1 MAEVLEKK
9 ILDLLDR
16 REELVGRLQ
25 NLENMKTDT
34 NDRVYGKIRDDYS
47 TQLQSV
53 LEKISDK
60 RGSLEVKAKELT
72 GQIGEQEATF
82 TEQSDQVDELQ
93 IRAKLGEF
101 DHGNDEFKNEL
112 IQSESERDKTSGK
125 LDKLR
130 KELSELNGV
139 LSDVDNATKAGVPG
153 GEFIPKPK
161 SKSEPEEDI
170 IDIEADELIEE
181 IDGDEIEELDAD
193 TEDLTAESE
202 DNKCPSCGHMNP
214 PHLVICEECN
224 AELEDLSQDLDDE
237 FDFDDMDVDI

>member
-16 REELVGRLQ
+16 REELVGRLH
-25 NLENMKTDT
+25 NLENMKSDT

-60 RGSLEVKAKELT
+60 RGSLEVKAQELSV
-72 GQIGEQEATF
+72 QISEQETIF
-82 TEQSDQVDELQ
+82 TDQADKVDELQ

-101 DHGNDEFKNEL
+101 DQGNDEFKNEL
-112 IQSESERDKTSGK
+112 VQSESDRDKTSGK

-130 KELSELNGV
+130 RELNDLNGV

-153 GEFIPKPK
+153 TGFISKPK
-161 SKSEPEEDI
+161 SSDEEEI
-170 IDIEADELIEE
+170 IDIEDDELIEE
-181 IDGDEIEELDAD
+181 IDVDVDEP
-193 TEDLTAESE
+193 TAESE

>member
-16 REELVGRLQ
+16 REELVGRLH

-47 TQLQSV
+47 SQLQSV

-72 GQIGEQEATF
+72 DQISEQEILF
-82 TEQSDQVDELQ
+82 TDQSDKVDELQ

-112 IQSESERDKTSGK
+112 IQSETERDKTSGK

-130 KELSELNGV
+130 KELSDLNGV
-139 LSDVDNATKAGVPG
+139 LSDVDSATSAGVPG
-153 GEFIPKPK
+153 GGFVVEPKA
-161 SKSEPEEDI
+161 SNEGEI
-170 IDIEADELIEE
+170 VDIEDDELIEE
-181 IDGDEIEELDAD
+181 IDGDDIEELEIDVEDAV
-193 TEDLTAESE
+193 AESE
-202 DNKCPSCGHMNP
+202 ENKCPSCGHINP

>member
-47 TQLQSV
+47 SQLQSV

-60 RGSLEVKAKELT
+60 RGSLEVKAQDLS
-72 GQIGEQEATF
+72 GQITEQETVF
-82 TEQSDQVDELQ
+82 TDQSDKVDELQ

-112 IQSESERDKTSGK
+112 IQSETDRDKTSGK

-130 KELSELNGV
+130 KELNELNGV
-139 LSDVDNATKAGVPG
+139 LSDVDNATSAGVPG
-153 GEFIPKPK
+153 GGFIAKPKP
-161 SKSEPEEDI
+161 SDEEKI
-170 IDIEADELIEE
+170 IDIEDDELIEE
-181 IDGDEIEELDAD
+181 IEGDEIEELDVD
-193 TEDLTAESE
+193 TEELTVDSE
-202 DNKCPSCGHMNP
+202 ENKCPSCGHMNP

>member
-16 REELVGRLQ
+16 REELVGRLH
-25 NLENMKTDT
+25 NLENMKPDT
-34 NDRVYGKIRDDYS
+34 NNRVYGKIRDDYS
-47 TQLQSV
+47 NQLQTV

-60 RGSLEVKAKELT
+60 RDSLEEKAQELST
-72 GQIGEQEATF
+72 QIADQETIF
-82 TEQSDQVDELQ
+82 TDESDKVDELQ
-93 IRAKLGEF
+93 IRAQLGEF

-112 IQSESERDKTSGK
+112 KQSENDRDKTSEK

-130 KELSELNGV
+130 RELNELNGV
-139 LSDVDNATKAGVPG
+139 LSDVDNATSTGVPG
-153 GEFIPKPK
+153 GGAFVSSPKV
-161 SKSEPEEDI
+161 EVEEDI
-170 IDIEADELIEE
+170 IDIEDDELIEE
-181 IDGDEIEELDAD
+181 IDEDEIEELDIEVEEL
-193 TEDLTAESE
+193 TEVSE
-202 DNKCPSCGHMNP
+202 ENKCPSCGHLNP

>member
-16 REELVGRLQ
+16 REELVGRLH

-47 TQLQSV
+47 SQLQSV

-60 RGSLEVKAKELT
+60 RGSLEVKAKELAD
-72 GQIGEQEATF
+72 QISQQEATF

-112 IQSESERDKTSGK
+112 VQSETDRDKTSGK

-130 KELSELNGV
+130 KELNELNGV
-139 LSDVDNATKAGVPG
+139 LSDVDNATSAGVPG
-153 GEFIPKPK
+153 GGFVAKQK
-161 SKSEPEEDI
+161 ASDEEEI
-170 IDIEADELIEE
+170 IDIEDDELIEE
-181 IDGDEIEELDAD
+181 IDGDDIEEIEID
-193 TEDLTAESE
+193 TEEVTSESE
-202 DNKCPSCGHMNP
+202 ENKCPSCGHINP

-224 AELEDLSQDLDDE
+224 SELEDLSQDIDDE

>member
-16 REELVGRLQ
+16 REELVGRLH

-47 TQLQSV
+47 SQLQSV

-60 RGSLEVKAKELT
+60 RGSLEVKAQELT
-72 GQIGEQEATF
+72 NQISEQEAIC
-82 TEQSDQVDELQ
+82 TEQSDKVDELQ

-112 IQSESERDKTSGK
+112 NQSESERDKTSEK

-130 KELSELNGV
+130 RELNELNGV
-139 LSDVDNATKAGVPG
+139 LSDVDTATSAGVPG
-153 GEFIPKPK
+153 GKYVVKPIAAV
-161 SKSEPEEDI
+161 EEDI
-170 IDIEADELIEE
+170 IDIEDDELIEE
-181 IDGDEIEELDAD
+181 IGGDEVEELEVDVEEL
-193 TEDLTAESE
+193 TEESE
-202 DNKCPSCGHMNP
+202 ENKCPSCGHINP

>member
-16 REELVGRLQ
+16 REELVGRLH

-47 TQLQSV
+47 SQLQSV

-60 RGSLEVKAKELT
+60 RGSLEVKAQELAS
-72 GQIGEQEATF
+72 QISEQETVF
-82 TEQSDQVDELQ
+82 TEQSDKVDELQ

-112 IQSESERDKTSGK
+112 IQSETDRDKTSGK
-125 LDKLR
+125 LDKIR
-130 KELSELNGV
+130 RELNELNGV
-139 LSDVDNATKAGVPG
+139 LSDVDNATSAGVPG
-153 GEFIPKPK
+153 GEFIAKPKP
-161 SKSEPEEDI
+161 SDEEEI
-170 IDIEADELIEE
+170 IDIEDDELIEE
-181 IDGDEIEELDAD
+181 IDGDEIEELDVD
-193 TEDLTAESE
+193 TEELTAESE
-202 DNKCPSCGHMNP
+202 ENKCPSCGHINP

-224 AELEDLSQDLDDE
+224 SELEDLSQDLDDE

>member
-16 REELVGRLQ
+16 REELVGRLH
-25 NLENMKTDT
+25 NLENMKSDT

-60 RGSLEVKAKELT
+60 RGSLEVKAQELSV
-72 GQIGEQEATF
+72 QISEQETIF
-82 TEQSDQVDELQ
+82 TDQADKVDELQ

-101 DHGNDEFKNEL
+101 DQGNDEFKNEL
-112 IQSESERDKTSGK
+112 VQSESDRDKTSGK

-130 KELSELNGV
+130 RELNDLNGV

-153 GEFIPKPK
+153 GGFIPKPK
-161 SKSEPEEDI
+161 SSDEEEI
-170 IDIEADELIEE
+170 IDIEDDELIEE
-181 IDGDEIEELDAD
+181 IDVDVDEP
-193 TEDLTAESE
+193 TAESE

>member
-16 REELVGRLQ
+16 REELVGRLH

-47 TQLQSV
+47 GQLQSV

-60 RGSLEVKAKELT
+60 RGSLEVKAQELT
-72 GQIGEQEATF
+72 SQISEQETTF
-82 TEQSDQVDELQ
+82 TDQSDKVDELQ

-112 IQSESERDKTSGK
+112 IQSESDRDKTSGK

-130 KELSELNGV
+130 RELNDLNGV
-139 LSDVDNATKAGVPG
+139 LSDVDNATSAGVPG
-153 GEFIPKPK
+153 GGFIPKPK
-161 SKSEPEEDI
+161 PSDEEEI

-181 IDGDEIEELDAD
+181 IDDDEIEEIDVDVEDAGK
-193 TEDLTAESE
+193 ESE
-202 DNKCPSCGHMNP
+202 DNKCPSCGHINP

-224 AELEDLSQDLDDE
+224 SELEDLSQDLDDE

>member
-16 REELVGRLQ
+16 REELVGRLH

-47 TQLQSV
+47 GQLQSV

-60 RGSLEVKAKELT
+60 RGSLEVKAQELT
-72 GQIGEQEATF
+72 GQISEQETIF
-82 TEQSDQVDELQ
+82 TDQSDQVDELQ

-112 IQSESERDKTSGK
+112 IQSESDRDKTSGK

-130 KELSELNGV
+130 RELNDLNGV
-139 LSDVDNATKAGVPG
+139 LSDVDNATSAGVPG
-153 GEFIPKPK
+153 GGFVAKPK
-161 SKSEPEEDI
+161 SSDEEEI
-170 IDIEADELIEE
+170 IDIEDDELIEE
-181 IDGDEIEELDAD
+181 IDGDDIEELDVD
-193 TEDLTAESE
+193 VEELTEEPE
-202 DNKCPSCGHMNP
+202 ENKCPSCGHINP